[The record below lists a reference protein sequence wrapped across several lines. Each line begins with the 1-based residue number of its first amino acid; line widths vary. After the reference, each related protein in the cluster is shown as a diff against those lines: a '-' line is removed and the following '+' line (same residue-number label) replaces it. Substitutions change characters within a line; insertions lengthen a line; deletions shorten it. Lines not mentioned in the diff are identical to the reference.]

1 MRLQLPKETHW
12 RSFVWLIFTILTTYV
27 GFAYSWAA
35 ALLCLW
41 VSFVFS
47 FTTVFFPRCQ
57 WLCPVHCKT
66 HQNTILITIDDGPD
80 PTSTPVLLD
89 LLDQYKTKA
98 IFFMIGEKVLTHPE
112 LAREVIRRGHEIGNH
127 THTHPRSTFWAAG
140 PIRTHREIANCQS
153 AVEMVTNTKPRWFRA
168 PVGHRNFF
176 TYSVAQSL
184 GLQIMA
190 WSQRGFDAVNNDAKQ
205 VLERILPDLAYED
218 IVLIHD
224 TTPIA
229 AEVLAGLL
237 SHMEALAKTVNK

>member
-1 MRLQLPKETHW
+1 MLQLSKETHW
-12 RSFVWLIFTILTTYV
+12 RSLVWLLFAILTTYV

-41 VSFVFS
+41 VSFVIS

-127 THTHPRSTFWAAG
+127 THTHPRDPAPALEEKKGRKDYTRDTG
-140 PIRTHREIANCQS
+140 PFFFLFAWGFINHPSLGAPFG
-153 AVEMVTNTKPRWFRA
+153 MVQCRIPKPRPRPSSRWI
-168 PVGHRNFF
+168 
-176 TYSVAQSL
+176 AQ
-184 GLQIMA
+184 
-190 WSQRGFDAVNNDAKQ
+190 
-205 VLERILPDLAYED
+205 
-218 IVLIHD
+218 
-224 TTPIA
+224 
-229 AEVLAGLL
+229 
-237 SHMEALAKTVNK
+237 